1 MKDNQAVP
9 NMFHRLEI
17 IIMGVT
23 SYHNSSKELVVVEPS
38 SWSESAA
45 VGLCDWLYRTAITIN
60 TANANEAIIAKK
72 HPKIFL
78 RCNRSIKEKQKYTS
92 NRQMMIWKFLLV
104 HCSWCVSS
112 PSFLIAGLTLRACR
126 RASWRYIWFS
136 RTPCTKAR
144 PVSEATSVCKDKASL
159 GSH

>member
-23 SYHNSSKELVVVEPS
+23 SYHSSSKELVDVESS
-38 SWSESAA
+38 SWSESDA

-60 TANANEAIIAKK
+60 TASANEAIIAKK

-78 RCNRSIKEKQKYTS
+78 RC
-92 NRQMMIWKFLLV
+92 
-104 HCSWCVSS
+104 
-112 PSFLIAGLTLRACR
+112 
-126 RASWRYIWFS
+126 
-136 RTPCTKAR
+136 
-144 PVSEATSVCKDKASL
+144 D
-159 GSH
+159 